1 MSVKTRLIDLMAETH
16 KITHA
21 FMDGLSEAE
30 RSEIGTAEKWSAK
43 DNIAHMTEWVERF
56 CQDLDTARRGEEVID
71 VEHVDQA
78 NLEIFEQHRQLSWEA
93 IGEKIDRAHAA
104 MLAQVQAMSEEQ
116 LQATQFFAWENRRPM
131 WHSVAGSYCIHPLMH
146 LTQVLIQ
153 HGHIAEA
160 NRLMEAMSE
169 KLLSLDESTRWRGT
183 TLYNLACHNSQAGEI
198 DKAIVRLDEAL
209 HLYPEI
215 IEWSKQDTDLD
226 PLRDEAAYLQL
237 MQSLEALNRASSS

>member
-1 MSVKTRLIDLMAETH
+1 MDMKDRLIDLIEETH
-16 KITHA
+16 KITHD
-21 FMDGLSEAE
+21 FVSSLSEAE
-30 RSEIGTAEKWSAK
+30 RNAMGTAQKWSAR
-43 DNIAHMTEWVERF
+43 DNLAHMTEWVERF
-56 CQDLDTARRGEEVID
+56 CQDLDTARRGEAVID

-78 NLEIFEQHRQLSWEA
+78 NLEIFEQHSQMSWEA

-104 MLAQVQAMSEEQ
+104 MLAHVQAMSEEQ

-131 WHSVAGSYCIHPLMH
+131 WQVFAGSYCIHPLMH
-146 LTQVLIQ
+146 MTQVLIQ

-183 TLYNLACHNSQAGEI
+183 TLYNLACHNSQAGEK
-198 DKAIVRLDEAL
+198 DKAIARLDEAL

-215 IEWSKQDTDLD
+215 IEWSKQDPDLD

-237 MQSLEALNRASSS
+237 MQALESLNRAGSS

>member
-1 MSVKTRLIDLMAETH
+1 MDMKNRLIDLIEETH
-16 KITHA
+16 KITHD
-21 FMDGLSEAE
+21 FVGSLSEAE
-30 RSEIGTAEKWSAK
+30 RSAVGTAQKWSAK
-43 DNIAHMTEWVERF
+43 DNLAHMTEWVERF
-56 CQDLDTARRGEEVID
+56 CQDLDTARRGEEVIE
-71 VEHVDQA
+71 VEHVEQA
-78 NLEIFEQHRQLSWEA
+78 NLEIFEQHSQLSWDA
-93 IGEKIDRAHAA
+93 IGEKIDQALAA

-116 LQATQFFAWENRRPM
+116 LHDNQFFGWKNRNPM
-131 WHSVAGSYCIHPLMH
+131 WYSVAGSYCIHPLMH

-198 DKAIVRLDEAL
+198 DKAIARLDEAL

-237 MQSLEALNRASSS
+237 MQSLEALNRAGSS